1 MSGKVLRIGLIGFG
15 AIGKVHAC
23 ACANLPY
30 YYDMQGVRA
39 QITQVCTAHEETAQR
54 AAETIGGNAVA
65 VSDYREITENPDI
78 DAVDI
83 ATPNALHFDA
93 LMSAIRHNK
102 HIYCEKPLVATVE
115 EANAVEKCLADYTG
129 TSRVVLQYR
138 FSPAVIRAKQLI
150 DEGRLGTILE
160 FRGHFLH
167 AGSSRP
173 DTVIKPWKLE
183 GGVIADLGS
192 HTLDVLRFLLGD
204 FDSLAATRRTA
215 YPTRPDGK
223 GGIVP
228 VPTEDN
234 MMVLLRLKN
243 GADGM
248 VGSSKITTGAEDDL
262 CFEINGSNGAVRFSG
277 MDPHHLDFYDNTIS
291 DRPYGG
297 LKGWTKIDCGQ
308 RFETPASGF
317 PAAKSAIGW
326 FRSHIHSYW
335 DFVSCA
341 ANNKMSSPDIRDGI
355 YLQRVLDAVIRAA
368 DSGQRVTI
376 HTDA

>member
-234 MMVLLRLKN
+234 MMVLLRFKGEKKQFVFN
-243 GADGM
+243 A
-248 VGSSKITTGAEDDL
+248 AY
-262 CFEINGSNGAVRFSG
+262 AVEFFAIVIAG
-277 MDPHHLDFYDNTIS
+277 TLL
-291 DRPYGG
+291 GG
-297 LKGWTKIDCGQ
+297 LNGFVWAIVLANAL
-308 RFETPASGF
+308 RFVAAILWGFLNKKKKDET
-317 PAAKSAIGW
+317 
-326 FRSHIHSYW
+326 
-335 DFVSCA
+335 
-341 ANNKMSSPDIRDGI
+341 
-355 YLQRVLDAVIRAA
+355 AVA
-368 DSGQRVTI
+368 
-376 HTDA
+376 